1 MAEKPDF
8 DKIFANKATSVHEWD
23 KDNYDTGWGFLGET
37 PPPYELFDSLQREN
51 DTKTK
56 YLYERAEEINTDLTQ
71 DINNLQSDL
80 NSKYNELKTGLGGAN
95 TALQQ
100 HNTDENAHS
109 NLFQRALVTEA
120 KTAPNTADWNTLTES
135 RTYKISGAT
144 FAADKHQPV
153 GAVGTGELVVLKNGD
168 DTIAQVYYANSAAY
182 DRAGAYHRMC
192 INGTW
197 TDWVYNITNKGG
209 NITGDFNINGKL
221 TVDSLDIKNN
231 FTVAGGTPVTG
242 DDLQKVQDQIIAP
255 TQIIYISPS
264 GSNETGDGS
273 SQKPY
278 KTMDYAITKINKQVP
293 TITFN
298 LDCREQ
304 SNSFSTT
311 GIDLFRQTQIKRFN
325 VQAWQNLQ
333 GKRYKANLT
342 VEYSKMQCTDDW
354 TSTGDPTRYFW
365 GNILI
370 NTTTFSNNNNV
381 EVYLNN
387 LNISLG
393 TRYKSDNE
401 AKFLC
406 ICDTLIMD
414 AITVNID
421 DYSLWKPA
429 AGNGKEANI
438 TLAEGENIFKYV
450 ALKTTKSA
458 SSDPN
463 VGGDITNLRSD
474 SRDFTISFLT
484 GSRIPET
491 VINNNGGVS
500 PEIPSGSILYKRLI
514 KP

>member
-1 MAEKPDF
+1 MYIGDYNPADQDEQ
-8 DKIFANKATSVHEWD
+8 NK
-23 KDNYDTGWGFLGET
+23 
-37 PPPYELFDSLQREN
+37 
-51 DTKTK
+51 
-56 YLYERAEEINTDLTQ
+56 LTA
-71 DINNLQSDL
+71 D
-80 NSKYNELKTGLGGAN
+80 
-95 TALQQ
+95 ALQ
-100 HNTDENAHS
+100 
-109 NLFQRALVTEA
+109 
-120 KTAPNTADWNTLTES
+120 
-135 RTYKISGAT
+135 KI
-144 FAADKHQPV
+144 
-153 GAVGTGELVVLKNGD
+153 
-168 DTIAQVYYANSAAY
+168 
-182 DRAGAYHRMC
+182 
-192 INGTW
+192 
-197 TDWVYNITNKGG
+197 
-209 NITGDFNINGKL
+209 
-221 TVDSLDIKNN
+221 
-231 FTVAGGTPVTG
+231 
-242 DDLQKVQDQIIAP
+242 QDQIIAP
-255 TQIIYISPS
+255 TQIIHISPS

-311 GIDLFRQTQIKRFN
+311 GIDLFRQTQIKRVN
-325 VQAWQNLQ
+325 VQAWQNIQ
-333 GKRYKANLT
+333 GTRYKANLT

-354 TSTGDPTRYFW
+354 TSIGDPTRYFW

-429 AGNGKEANI
+429 AGNGKEASI
-438 TLAEGENIFKYV
+438 ALAEGENIFKYV
-450 ALKTTKSA
+450 ALKTTISA

-463 VGGDITNLRSD
+463 VGGDITNLHYSD
-474 SRDFTISFLT
+474 SREFTISFLT